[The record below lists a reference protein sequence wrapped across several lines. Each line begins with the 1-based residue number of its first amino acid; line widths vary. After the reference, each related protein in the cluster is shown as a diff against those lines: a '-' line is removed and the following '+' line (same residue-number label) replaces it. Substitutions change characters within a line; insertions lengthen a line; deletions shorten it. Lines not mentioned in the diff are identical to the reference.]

1 MRFQIVAVPALAA
14 LACLVGPVSAQQE
27 AGILRDLRARRLPEP
42 PKLDGLVNEPLW
54 QEMDAATDFV
64 QQNPDE
70 GDLSAER
77 TEVRIGFD
85 DRNLYIGII
94 CFDSQPENI
103 VVTQNRR
110 DAQLDD
116 TDSVQILL
124 DTFNDDQNGFIFG
137 TSPTGIEFDA
147 QVSKAGQT
155 RGGGGGP
162 ARAGGA
168 GGRGGAQRG
177 GAAAFNLNWDAV
189 WSVRS
194 QITKR
199 GWESEIII
207 PFRTLRYKPGSD
219 QVWGLNI
226 QRNLRRRNELS
237 FWSPISRAFEFTQV
251 SMAGS
256 LSGLETRTLR
266 NLKLLPY
273 VLGGFS
279 QDYQRVEDQSKF
291 ERDAGLDVKYSLTP
305 SLTLDASFNTDFAQ
319 VEVDDEQV
327 NLTRFDLF
335 FPEKRPFF
343 LENSGIFEVG
353 SPQEV
358 EIFFSRR
365 IGLDENRNPVPINA
379 GARLSGKAGPYQIG
393 LLNMQTR
400 AVDFAAPA
408 NNYSVARFSRE
419 LPNRSSIGVIG
430 VNRQSTT
437 SFNDSAPYNRT
448 YGADANFGFG
458 EFANWFNFVAKTD
471 TPGLNGSDHTY
482 STRFEYDDSRH
493 QFTLAYL
500 EVGNNF
506 NPEVGFVRRVGFR
519 KGYYFYRYTHY
530 LQDGPIRSI
539 EPHALV
545 QNWYTL
551 GTNEKESGFEHF
563 HVDSRWQNGGRL
575 GLAWNRNFE
584 RLDLPFE
591 VHPGIF
597 VPVGRHPFDELIL
610 NYQTDPSAPLF
621 LGGNTAV
628 GDFYN
633 GKIRT
638 LNFQGGYRRG
648 KNLTWTGSFI
658 RNFVRL
664 PVGDFNTNLIGLRF
678 NWTFTPKSF
687 LQTFSQY
694 NSTTNQIGHNI
705 RFALLSTSSTGLF
718 VVYNTA
724 ASTTDFRDPH
734 DIERRTLSRAL
745 FLKFSHLLDY

>member
-1 MRFQIVAVPALAA
+1 MRVRIIAAPTLAA
-14 LACLVGPVSAQQE
+14 LACLAGPVLAQQE
-27 AGILRDLRARRLPEP
+27 SKILRDLPAQRLAEP
-42 PKLDGLVNEPLW
+42 PQFDGLVNESFW
-54 QEMDAATDFV
+54 QELNAATDFI

-70 GDLSAER
+70 GKLSAEK

-116 TDSVQILL
+116 TDSVLILL
-124 DTFNDDQNGFIFG
+124 DTFDDDQNAFIFG

-147 QVSKAGQT
+147 QVSKAGQR
-155 RGGGGGP
+155 RGGSGGP
-162 ARAGGA
+162 ARAGGS

-194 QITKR
+194 QITQR

-207 PFRTLRYKPGSD
+207 PFRTLRYKPGAD
-219 QVWGLNI
+219 QVWGLNV

-237 FWSPISRAFEFTQV
+237 FWSPISRAFRFTQV

-279 QDYQRVEDQSKF
+279 QDYQRTEDPSKL

-305 SLTLDASFNTDFAQ
+305 GLTLDATVNTDFAQ

-343 LENSGIFEVG
+343 LENSGIFEFG
-353 SPQEV
+353 SPREV
-358 EIFFSRR
+358 EVFFSRR
-365 IGLDENRNPVPINA
+365 IGLDEDRNPVPING
-379 GARLSGKAGPYQIG
+379 GARLSGKIGPYQIG

-430 VNRQSTT
+430 ANRQSTT
-437 SFNDSAPYNRT
+437 RFGDSGRYNRT
-448 YGADANFGFG
+448 YGADANFGLG
-458 EFANWFNFVAKTD
+458 EFGNWFNFIAKTD
-471 TPGLNGSDHTY
+471 TPGLSGSDHTY
-482 STRFEYDDSRH
+482 STRFGYDDSRH
-493 QFTLAYL
+493 QFTLGLL
-500 EVGNNF
+500 EVGHNF

-519 KGYYFYRYTHY
+519 KPNYFYRYTHY
-530 LQDGPIRSI
+530 LQDSPIRSV
-539 EPHALV
+539 EPHAFI

-563 HVDSRWQNGGRL
+563 HIDSRWQNGGRL
-575 GLAWNRNFE
+575 GVAWNRNFE
-584 RLDLPFE
+584 RLDNPFE
-591 VHPGIF
+591 VHPGTFI
-597 VPVGRHPFDELIL
+597 PVGRYPFDEIIA
-610 NYQTDPSAPLF
+610 NYRTDPSAPF
-621 LGGNTAV
+621 FVGGNVAV
-628 GDFYN
+628 GDFYD

-648 KNLTWTGSFI
+648 RNVTWTGTYI
-658 RNFVRL
+658 RNFIRL
-664 PVGDFNTNLIGLRF
+664 PVGDFNTDLIGLRF
-678 NWTFTPKSF
+678 NWSFTPKSF
-687 LQTFSQY
+687 IQTFSQY

-705 RFALLSTSSTGLF
+705 RLALLSTSSTGLF
-718 VVYNTA
+718 VVFNTA
-724 ASTTDFRDPH
+724 TSTTDFRDPH
-734 DIERRTLSRAL
+734 DIERRTLSRA
-745 FLKFSHLLDY
+745 FFIKFNHLLDY